1 MLHKY
6 YILNDIM
13 EGKISQLSTKSLVYD
28 DTIDT
33 STIQNILLIDSNITN
48 FQQYANVNTFPIIY
62 NRMSTR
68 EQMLEVLSSKF
79 QNISRIAVVSHF
91 EEQLLY

>member
-13 EGKISQLSTKSLVYD
+13 EGEISQLSTKSLVYD

-33 STIQNILLIDSNITN
+33 STIQNILLIDSNIKD

-68 EQMLEVLSSKF
+68 EQMLEVLSIKF
-79 QNISRIAVVSHF
+79 QSV
-91 EEQLLY
+91 L